1 MNASKA
7 SHVHI
12 ETQHWC
18 NLLNLLQLNQLG
30 KDCINAYRSAL
41 LPVLAGNNK
50 LCSLCSEWRWLQ
62 AEENSVDVWGRAQDQ
77 SGASQTFPV
86 HLLRLGAHVD
96 NDVRMRDPDLFPT
109 PYVPLCQPVLIYLPL
124 NIFAR
129 LHCANTGWSM
139 QVSIVR
145 VCIFT
150 IANGFGPAHWVLF
163 ESLKWY

>member
-1 MNASKA
+1 MTMVAGRGKFS
-7 SHVHI
+7 
-12 ETQHWC
+12 WC
-18 NLLNLLQLNQLG
+18 L
-30 KDCINAYRSAL
+30 REST
-41 LPVLAGNNK
+41 
-50 LCSLCSEWRWLQ
+50 
-62 AEENSVDVWGRAQDQ
+62 
-77 SGASQTFPV
+77 GASQTFPV

-163 ESLKWY
+163 ESLKLNTHQNWSRERNSMIFCKMKKDLGQARRKEYAQKRVKKQTRKK

>member
-1 MNASKA
+1 MTHLILTCVLPQTGALRHHELTRDRYYCMNASKA

-62 AEENSVDVWGRAQDQ
+62 AEENSVDVWGISQEPLKPFQ
-77 SGASQTFPV
+77 SICFDSV
-86 HLLRLGAHVD
+86 HMWTTMCACG
-96 NDVRMRDPDLFPT
+96 T
-109 PYVPLCQPVLIYLPL
+109 LIYFPL
-124 NIFAR
+124 HTFHCVNRSWFIF
-129 LHCANTGWSM
+129 H
-139 QVSIVR
+139 SISLR
-145 VCIFT
+145 VYIVPIRADRCRCQ
-150 IANGFGPAHWVLF
+150 
-163 ESLKWY
+163 